1 LQFNATSDICR
12 LKFDIMKAFSL
23 LIAASALLLSS
34 CVSNKK
40 YSELELEVE
49 RLRSTEAVL
58 ASVSQQQ
65 NIPIDP
71 NGEHDNP
78 EVEDLRRQLEDF
90 LKEMDRLK
98 IELEARGAS
107 EMSPEELNR
116 YEMDKLHAHEE
127 EMMKMHQ
134 SGEGTGM
141 KDSEK
146 AISEQFRKLNLINK
160 AAKAAMQDY
169 GNNEV
174 TVDEKGN
181 YVVITIK
188 QSRLL
193 SSDKMSLSASGE
205 TFINRLKPV
214 LEIARGSELRINGIA
229 DNSEERITSF
239 NAASI
244 LDTELQKMSTYNTFS
259 APVMVADCD
268 NALSGRKSNCEKVEI
283 VFGPEIEEAL
293 QLMRMGR

>member
-1 LQFNATSDICR
+1 
-12 LKFDIMKAFSL
+12 MKAFSL

-116 YEMDKLHAHEE
+116 YEMDKLHAL
-127 EMMKMHQ
+127 
-134 SGEGTGM
+134 S
-141 KDSEK
+141 
-146 AISEQFRKLNLINK
+146 LIH
-160 AAKAAMQDY
+160 
-169 GNNEV
+169 
-174 TVDEKGN
+174 
-181 YVVITIK
+181 I
-188 QSRLL
+188 
-193 SSDKMSLSASGE
+193 
-205 TFINRLKPV
+205 
-214 LEIARGSELRINGIA
+214 
-229 DNSEERITSF
+229 
-239 NAASI
+239 
-244 LDTELQKMSTYNTFS
+244 
-259 APVMVADCD
+259 
-268 NALSGRKSNCEKVEI
+268 
-283 VFGPEIEEAL
+283 
-293 QLMRMGR
+293 